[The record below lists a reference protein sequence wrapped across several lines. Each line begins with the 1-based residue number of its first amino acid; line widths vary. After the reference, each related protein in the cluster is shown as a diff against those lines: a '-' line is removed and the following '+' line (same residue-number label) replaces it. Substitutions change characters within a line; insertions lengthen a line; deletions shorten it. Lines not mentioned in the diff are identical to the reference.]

1 MLNKEVRKQLL
12 MIARKSLETAFSHEV
27 YTVPEINMMRGAFVT
42 LRKNGELRGC
52 IGFLEGIMPLS
63 DEIFTL
69 ARDAAFRDY
78 RFLPLSE
85 SELDEITIEI
95 SVLSVPE
102 EISSAEDF
110 LPGRDGIIL
119 SASGRR
125 AVFLPQV
132 ADETGW
138 GREEMLSALSRKA
151 GLPPDA
157 WKKEDAV
164 FMTFTAEVFDESVL

>member
-12 MIARKSLETAFSHEV
+12 MIARKMLETAFSHEV
-27 YTVPEINMMRGAFVT
+27 YTVPEINMKRGAFVT
-42 LRKNGELRGC
+42 LRKKGELRGC
-52 IGFLEGIMPLS
+52 IGFLEGLMPLS

-85 SELDEITIEI
+85 SELAEITIEI

-102 EISSAEDF
+102 EISLAEDF

-119 SASGRR
+119 SASGSR
-125 AVFLPQV
+125 AAFLRQV
-132 ADETGW
+132 ADATGW
-138 GREEMLSALSRKA
+138 GREAMLSALSRRA
-151 GLPPDA
+151 GLRP
-157 WKKEDAV
+157 
-164 FMTFTAEVFDESVL
+164 ESWDQE